1 MGGLREIK
9 MSFSN
14 LEQKA
19 AVHCRVLDYLMLL
32 DTFFFFCL
40 VVNAGCSSRIL
51 LRRT

>member
-32 DTFFFFCL
+32 DTFFFFF
-40 VVNAGCSSRIL
+40 VWL
-51 LRRT
+51 LTLAVLQEFC